1 MHNDHVL
8 ITHYIIKMLR
18 KVICCGFIKRS
29 TMPINVLDL
38 QQLYA
43 PYNGHSDYAKLLIIK
58 SAHSMKNA
66 LLM

>member
-1 MHNDHVL
+1 
-8 ITHYIIKMLR
+8 MLR